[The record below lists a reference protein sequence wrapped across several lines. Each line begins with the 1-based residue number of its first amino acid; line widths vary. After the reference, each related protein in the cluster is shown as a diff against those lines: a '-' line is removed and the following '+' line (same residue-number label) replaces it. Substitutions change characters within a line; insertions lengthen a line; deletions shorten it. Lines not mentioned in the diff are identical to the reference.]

1 MSAGLM
7 NSPQTI
13 DHAQALR
20 GGVTPLDAPGYPVT
34 ISRPGHYRL
43 SGDLVVPAHADGILI
58 TAPDVTLDLN
68 GHTVRGPVR
77 CAHSPQGRTVE
88 CNWLIE
94 PSLRSG
100 ISTVAAPRS
109 VVRNGAVSGFAGFGI
124 HHGESVLIENVEVSS
139 NAGAGIAGSGSA
151 QGGVVRHVLVRH
163 NGAAGIVCDG
173 MTVERSSFI
182 DNGGHGV
189 ECRRAVVSD
198 SVSRGNGGFGSA
210 DGHIAGL
217 RTINNRQG
225 AVAPHRDAPVAGTT
239 QRR

>member
-1 MSAGLM
+1 MSNQFAALAAAALSLSAGLM

-100 ISTVAAPRS
+100 ISTVAAPRTIRSPTATVRSWSNRARKASGPGRGRS
-109 VVRNGAVSGFAGFGI
+109 VGFNPNHAFG
-124 HHGESVLIENVEVSS
+124 
-139 NAGAGIAGSGSA
+139 
-151 QGGVVRHVLVRH
+151 
-163 NGAAGIVCDG
+163 
-173 MTVERSSFI
+173 
-182 DNGGHGV
+182 
-189 ECRRAVVSD
+189 
-198 SVSRGNGGFGSA
+198 
-210 DGHIAGL
+210 
-217 RTINNRQG
+217 
-225 AVAPHRDAPVAGTT
+225 P
-239 QRR
+239 